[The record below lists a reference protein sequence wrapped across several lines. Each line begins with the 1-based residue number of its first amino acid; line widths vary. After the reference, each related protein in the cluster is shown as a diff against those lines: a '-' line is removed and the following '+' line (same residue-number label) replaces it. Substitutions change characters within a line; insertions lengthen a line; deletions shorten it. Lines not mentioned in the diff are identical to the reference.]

1 MNKPSHRI
9 ETDDSGGE
17 SHALYFA
24 PWFKWGL
31 PVIVLLS
38 FVMALV
44 SISFQQSRL
53 AMTLLHQYLPEIAT
67 AVDVA
72 DASPGPTKIPAPGDI
87 IQFLAIMEDGNL
99 RILHGAKSEQMVAF
113 TSLHELS
120 YPRLNVK
127 TVGAALNIVT
137 DAITNSPFFLTCPFG
152 KS

>member
-53 AMTLLHQYLPEIAT
+53 AMTLLHQYLPEIAI

-72 DASPGPTKIPAPGDI
+72 DASPGPAKIPAPEDF
-87 IQFLAIMEDGNL
+87 IQFLASKEDGNL
-99 RILHGAKSEQMVAF
+99 RILHGAKSKQMVAF
-113 TSLHELS
+113 TLLHELS

-137 DAITNSPFFLTCPFG
+137 GRHNQLAFFLTCPFG

>member
-1 MNKPSHRI
+1 MNKPSHII
-9 ETDDSGGE
+9 ETDDVDGE

-53 AMTLLHQYLPEIAT
+53 AMTLLHQYLPEIAIV
-67 AVDVA
+67 VDIA
-72 DASPGPTKIPAPGDI
+72 DASPGPAKIPAPGDI
-87 IQFLAIMEDGNL
+87 IQFLAVKEDGNL

-113 TSLHELS
+113 VAS
-120 YPRLNVK
+120 
-127 TVGAALNIVT
+127 
-137 DAITNSPFFLTCPFG
+137 
-152 KS
+152 